1 LHSNLTINSGERFM
15 QTLKQKGLLALAG
28 IGALVAPALSWAE
41 EAAAEVTEAA
51 SDAAAAVATI
61 SAGDTSW
68 MLISSAL
75 VLLMIIPGLALYY
88 AGMVRAKNALSTMMQ
103 VFAVVCVGSI
113 VWFAFGYSL
122 AFGDGGANNAWI
134 GDLSKAFLAGM
145 MPSDIK
151 GTIPEV
157 LFVMFQM
164 TFALITPAIIIG
176 GFAERMKFSAVLLF
190 SALWIALVYVP
201 IAHWVW
207 GGGFLSADGVLDFA
221 GGTVVHINAGIA
233 GLVAAIMIGKRKGYG
248 TQAMPPHS
256 MMMTMVGGAMLW
268 VGWFGFNA
276 GSELAADGVASMA
289 MLVTQI
295 ATAAAA
301 LAWMLAEWM
310 TRGKPT
316 GFGLISGAV
325 AGLVA
330 ITPAA
335 GFVGPTGALL
345 LGLIAGVVAFVAATS
360 IKRAFGYDDALDA
373 FGVHAV
379 AGIVGALLTGIFVD
393 ASFGGKGLAD
403 GVSMMSQFMIQ
414 AEGVGVTVIYDVIAT
429 AIILKA
435 IDIMVGLRITE
446 EEEVEGMDLALHNER
461 AYNH

>member
-1 LHSNLTINSGERFM
+1 M
-15 QTLKQKGLLALAG
+15 QTLKEKGLLVLAS
-28 IGALVAPALSWAE
+28 IGALIAPTISWAE
-41 EAAAEVTEAA
+41 EAAEVATEAA
-51 SDAAAAVATI
+51 TAVATI
-61 SAGDTSW
+61 NSGDTAW

-113 VWFAFGYSL
+113 VWFTFGYSL

-145 MPSDIK
+145 MPSDVK

-233 GLVAAIMIGKRKGYG
+233 GLVAAIMIGKRKGFG
-248 TQAMPPHS
+248 TQGMPPHS
-256 MMMTMVGGAMLW
+256 MMMTMIGGAMLW

-301 LAWMLAEWM
+301 LGWMMAEWIV
-310 TRGKPT
+310 RGKPT

-330 ITPAA
+330 VTPAA
-335 GFVGPTGALL
+335 GFVGPTGALFI
-345 LGLIAGVVAFVAATS
+345 GMIAGAVSFIAATS

-403 GVSMMSQFMIQ
+403 GVSIMSQFMIQ
-414 AEGVGVTVIYDVIAT
+414 AEGVGVTVVYSIIAT

>member
-1 LHSNLTINSGERFM
+1 M
-15 QTLKQKGLLALAG
+15 QTQKSSSLWHTSLIGAGALLASS
-28 IGALVAPALSWAE
+28 LSWAE
-41 EAAAEVTEAA
+41 EAVETVSETVAETAAEVVPTL
-51 SDAAAAVATI
+51 
-61 SAGDTSW
+61 SAGDTAW

-75 VLLMIIPGLALYY
+75 VLLMVIPGLALYY
-88 AGMVRAKNALSTMMQ
+88 AGMVRAKNALSTMLQ
-103 VFAVVCVGSI
+103 VFAVAAIGSI
-113 VWFAFGYSL
+113 VWYAFGYSL
-122 AFGDGGANNAWI
+122 AFGDGGENNAWI
-134 GDLSKAFLAGM
+134 GDLSKAFLAGIT
-145 MPSDIK
+145 PADLK
-151 GTIPEV
+151 GSIPEV
-157 LFVMFQM
+157 LFIMFQL

-233 GLVAAIMIGKRKGYG
+233 GLVAAIMIGRRKGYG
-248 TQAMPPHS
+248 TQSMAPHS
-256 MMMTMVGGAMLW
+256 MMFTMVGGALLW

-295 ATAAAA
+295 ATASAA
-301 LAWMLAEWM
+301 LAWMFAEWL

-345 LGLIAGVVAFVAATS
+345 LGLIGGALAFVAATS
-360 IKRAFGYDDALDA
+360 LKRAFGYDDALDA

-379 AGIVGALLTGIFVD
+379 AGIVGALLTGVFVD
-393 ASFGGKGLAD
+393 AAFGGKGLAE
-403 GVSMMSQFMIQ
+403 GMTIMSQLMVQ
-414 AEGVGVTVIYDVIAT
+414 AEGVAVTVIYDIIAT
-429 AIILKA
+429 AIILKV
-435 IDIMVGLRITE
+435 IDMMVGLRINE
-446 EEEVEGMDLALHNER
+446 EEEVEGMDVALHNER
-461 AYNH
+461 AYHLH

>member
-1 LHSNLTINSGERFM
+1 M
-15 QTLKQKGLLALAG
+15 QTLKEKGLLALAS
-28 IGALVAPALSWAE
+28 ISALIAPTISWAE
-41 EAAAEVTEAA
+41 EAAEVATE
-51 SDAAAAVATI
+51 AAAAVATI
-61 SAGDTSW
+61 NSGDTAW

-113 VWFAFGYSL
+113 VWFTFGYSL

-145 MPSDIK
+145 MPSDVK

-233 GLVAAIMIGKRKGYG
+233 GLVAAIMIGKRKGFG
-248 TQAMPPHS
+248 TQGMPPHS
-256 MMMTMVGGAMLW
+256 MMMTMIGGAMLW

-301 LAWMLAEWM
+301 LGWMMAEWIV
-310 TRGKPT
+310 RGKPT

-330 ITPAA
+330 VTPAA
-335 GFVGPTGALL
+335 GFVGPTGALFI
-345 LGLIAGVVAFVAATS
+345 GIIAGTVSFIAATS

-403 GVSMMSQFMIQ
+403 GVSIMSQFMIQ
-414 AEGVGVTVIYDVIAT
+414 AEGVGVTVIYSIIAT

>member
-1 LHSNLTINSGERFM
+1 LEKYVM
-15 QTLKQKGLLALAG
+15 QTLKQKGLLAVAG
-28 IGALVAPALSWAE
+28 IGALIAPAISWAE
-41 EAAAEVTEAA
+41 EAAAEVAEAA
-51 SDAAAAVATI
+51 ATVATI
-61 SAGDTSW
+61 NSGDTAW

-113 VWFAFGYSL
+113 VWFTFGYSL
-122 AFGDGGANNAWI
+122 AFGDGGDNNAWI

-145 MPSDIK
+145 MPADVK

-176 GFAERMKFSAVLLF
+176 GFAERMKFSAVLIF

-248 TQAMPPHS
+248 AQAMPPHS
-256 MMMTMVGGAMLW
+256 MMMTMIGGAMLW
-268 VGWFGFNA
+268 IGWFGFNA

-301 LAWMLAEWM
+301 LSWMLAEWM

-335 GFVGPTGALL
+335 GFVGPTGALFI
-345 LGLIAGVVAFVAATS
+345 GLIAGAVSFIAATS

-373 FGVHAV
+373 FGVHAI

-393 ASFGGKGLAD
+393 ASFGGKGLSD
-403 GVSMMSQFMIQ
+403 GVSILSQVMIQ
-414 AEGVGVTVIYDVIAT
+414 AEGIAVTVVYSIIAT

-435 IDIMVGLRITE
+435 IDIMVGLRISE

>member
-1 LHSNLTINSGERFM
+1 M
-15 QTLKQKGLLALAG
+15 QTQKSSSLWHTSLIGAGALLASS
-28 IGALVAPALSWAE
+28 LSWAE
-41 EAAAEVTEAA
+41 EAVETVSETVAETAAEVVPTL
-51 SDAAAAVATI
+51 
-61 SAGDTSW
+61 SAGDTAW

-75 VLLMIIPGLALYY
+75 VLLMVIPGLALYY
-88 AGMVRAKNALSTMMQ
+88 AGMVRAKNALSTMLQ
-103 VFAVVCVGSI
+103 VFAVAAIGSI
-113 VWFAFGYSL
+113 VWYAFGYSL
-122 AFGDGGANNAWI
+122 AFGDGGENNAWI
-134 GDLSKAFLAGM
+134 GDLSKAFLAGIT
-145 MPSDIK
+145 PADLK
-151 GTIPEV
+151 GSIPEV
-157 LFVMFQM
+157 LFVMFQL

-233 GLVAAIMIGKRKGYG
+233 GLVAAIMIGRRKGYG
-248 TQAMPPHS
+248 TQSMAPHS
-256 MMMTMVGGAMLW
+256 MMFTMVGGALLW

-295 ATAAAA
+295 ATASAA
-301 LAWMLAEWM
+301 LAWMFAEWL

-345 LGLIAGVVAFVAATS
+345 LGLIGGALAFVAATS
-360 IKRAFGYDDALDA
+360 LKRAFGYDDALDA

-379 AGIVGALLTGIFVD
+379 AGIVGALLTGVFVD
-393 ASFGGKGLAD
+393 AAFGGKGLAE
-403 GVSMMSQFMIQ
+403 GMTIMSQLMVQ
-414 AEGVGVTVIYDVIAT
+414 AEGVAVTVIYDIIAT
-429 AIILKA
+429 AIILKV
-435 IDIMVGLRITE
+435 IDMMVGLRINE
-446 EEEVEGMDLALHNER
+446 EEEVEGMDVALHNER
-461 AYNH
+461 AYHLH

>member
-1 LHSNLTINSGERFM
+1 M
-15 QTLKQKGLLALAG
+15 QSLLKKGLLTLASL
-28 IGALVAPALSWAE
+28 GALIAPAISWAE
-41 EAAAEVTEAA
+41 EATAEAA
-51 SDAAAAVATI
+51 STVAEAAEAVATI
-61 SAGDTSW
+61 NAGDTSW

-88 AGMVRAKNALSTMMQ
+88 AGMVRQKNALSTMMQ

-122 AFGDGGANNAWI
+122 AFGDGGDNNTWI

-145 MPSDIK
+145 TPADIK

-176 GFAERMKFSAVLLF
+176 GFAERMKFSAVLIF

-248 TQAMPPHS
+248 AQSMAPHS
-256 MMMTMVGGAMLW
+256 MMLTMVGGAMLW

-301 LAWMLAEWM
+301 LSWMLAEWIV
-310 TRGKPT
+310 RGKPT

-345 LGLIAGVVAFVAATS
+345 LGLIAGAVSFVAATS

-379 AGIVGALLTGIFVD
+379 AGIVGALLTGVFVD

-403 GVSMMSQFMIQ
+403 GVSIFAQFMIQ
-414 AEGVGVTVIYDVIAT
+414 AEGVGVTIIYDIIAT
-429 AIILKA
+429 AVILKV
-435 IDIMVGLRITE
+435 IDILVGLRISDDD
-446 EEEVEGMDLALHNER
+446 EVEGMDLALHNER

>member
-1 LHSNLTINSGERFM
+1 M

-28 IGALVAPALSWAE
+28 ISAAIVPVMSWAE
-41 EAAAEVTEAA
+41 EAAAEVAEAA
-51 SDAAAAVATI
+51 AEVATI
-61 SAGDTSW
+61 NAGDTAW

-122 AFGDGGANNAWI
+122 AFGDGGDNNAWI
-134 GDLSKAFLAGM
+134 GDLSKAFLAGI
-145 MPSDIK
+145 MPSDVK

-157 LFVMFQM
+157 LFIMFQM

-190 SALWIALVYVP
+190 TALWISLVYVP

-248 TQAMPPHS
+248 TQGMAPHS

-301 LAWMLAEWM
+301 MGWMLAEWM

-335 GFVGPTGALL
+335 GFVGPTGALFM
-345 LGLIAGVVAFVAATS
+345 GIIAGIVSFVAATS

-393 ASFGGKGLAD
+393 TAFGGKGLAE
-403 GVSMMSQFMIQ
+403 GVSIMSQFMIQ
-414 AEGVGVTVIYDVIAT
+414 AEGVGVTIIYSIIAT

>member
-1 LHSNLTINSGERFM
+1 M
-15 QTLKQKGLLALAG
+15 QTLKEKGLLALAS
-28 IGALVAPALSWAE
+28 IGALIAPTISWAE
-41 EAAAEVTEAA
+41 EAAEVVTTE
-51 SDAAAAVATI
+51 AAAAVATI
-61 SAGDTSW
+61 NSGDTAW

-113 VWFAFGYSL
+113 VWFTFGYSL

-145 MPSDIK
+145 MPSDVK

-233 GLVAAIMIGKRKGYG
+233 GLVAAIMIGKRKGFG
-248 TQAMPPHS
+248 TQGMPPHS

-301 LAWMLAEWM
+301 LGWMMAEWIV
-310 TRGKPT
+310 RGKPT

-330 ITPAA
+330 VTPAA
-335 GFVGPTGALL
+335 GFVGPTGALFI
-345 LGLIAGVVAFVAATS
+345 GIIAGAVSFIAATS

-403 GVSMMSQFMIQ
+403 GVSIMSQFMIQ
-414 AEGVGVTVIYDVIAT
+414 AEGVGVTVVYSIIAT

>member
-1 LHSNLTINSGERFM
+1 M
-15 QTLKQKGLLALAG
+15 QALAQK
-28 IGALVAPALSWAE
+28 ALLTLAGVGSLMTPMLSWAE
-41 EAAAEVTEAA
+41 EAAEAVAEVAGEAA
-51 SDAAAAVATI
+51 AEVATL
-61 SAGDTSW
+61 SAGDTAW

-88 AGMVRAKNALSTMMQ
+88 AGMVRSKNALSTMMQ
-103 VFAVVCVGSI
+103 VFAIVGVGTL
-113 VWFAFGYSL
+113 VWFAYGYSL
-122 AFGDGGANNAWI
+122 AFGDGGDYNAVI
-134 GDLSKAFLAGM
+134 GDLSKAFLAGIT
-145 MPSDIK
+145 PADIK

-157 LFVMFQM
+157 LFIMFQM
-164 TFALITPAIIIG
+164 TFAIITPAIIVG
-176 GFAERMKFSAVLLF
+176 GYAERMKFSAVLLF
-190 SALWIALVYVP
+190 TAFWITFVYVP

-207 GGGFLSADGVLDFA
+207 GGGFLSTDGVLDFA

-233 GLVAAIMIGKRKGYG
+233 GLVAAIMIGKRKGFG
-248 TQAMPPHS
+248 AQAMPPHS
-256 MMMTMVGGAMLW
+256 MMLTMVGGALLW

-301 LAWMLAEWM
+301 IGWMMAEWM
-310 TRGKPT
+310 VRGKPT

-335 GFVGPTGALL
+335 GFVGPTGALF
-345 LGLIAGVVAFVAATS
+345 LGILAGVISFVAATS

-393 ASFGGKGLAD
+393 TMFGGKGLAE
-403 GVSMMSQFMIQ
+403 GVSMMSQFIIQ
-414 AEGVGVTVIYDVIAT
+414 AEGVIVTIIYGVIVT
-429 AIILKA
+429 AIILKV
-435 IDIMVGLRITE
+435 IDILVGLRISE
-446 EEEVEGMDLALHNER
+446 EDEVEGMDIALHNER
-461 AYNH
+461 AYSH

>member
-1 LHSNLTINSGERFM
+1 M

-28 IGALVAPALSWAE
+28 IGALIAPALSWAE
-41 EAAAEVTEAA
+41 EAAAEVAEV
-51 SDAAAAVATI
+51 AAAVATI
-61 SAGDTSW
+61 NSGDTAW

-113 VWFAFGYSL
+113 VWFTFGYSL
-122 AFGDGGANNAWI
+122 AFGDGGDNNAWI

-145 MPSDIK
+145 MPADVK

-176 GFAERMKFSAVLLF
+176 GFAERMKFSAVLIF

-248 TQAMPPHS
+248 AQAMPPHS
-256 MMMTMVGGAMLW
+256 MMMTMIGGAMLW
-268 VGWFGFNA
+268 IGWFGFNA

-301 LAWMLAEWM
+301 LSWMLAEWM

-335 GFVGPTGALL
+335 GFVGPTGALFI
-345 LGLIAGVVAFVAATS
+345 GLIAGAVSFIAATS

-373 FGVHAV
+373 FGVHAI

-393 ASFGGKGLAD
+393 ASFGGKGLAE
-403 GVSMMSQFMIQ
+403 GVSIMSQFMIQ
-414 AEGVGVTVIYDVIAT
+414 AEGVAVTVVYSIIAT

-435 IDIMVGLRITE
+435 IDIMVGLRISE

>member
-1 LHSNLTINSGERFM
+1 M
-15 QTLKQKGLLALAG
+15 QTLKQKGLLAVAG
-28 IGALVAPALSWAE
+28 ISAAMAPVMSWAE
-41 EAAAEVTEAA
+41 EAAAEVAEAA
-51 SDAAAAVATI
+51 AEVATI
-61 SAGDTSW
+61 NAGDTAW

-122 AFGDGGANNAWI
+122 AFGDGGDNNAWI
-134 GDLSKAFLAGM
+134 GDLSKAFLAGI
-145 MPSDIK
+145 MPSDVK

-157 LFVMFQM
+157 LFIMFQM

-190 SALWIALVYVP
+190 TALWISLVYVP

-248 TQAMPPHS
+248 TQGMAPHS

-301 LAWMLAEWM
+301 MGWMMAEWM

-335 GFVGPTGALL
+335 GFVGPTGALFM
-345 LGLIAGVVAFVAATS
+345 GIIAGIVSFVAATS

-393 ASFGGKGLAD
+393 TAFGGKGLAE
-403 GVSMMSQFMIQ
+403 GVSIMSQFMIQ
-414 AEGVGVTVIYDVIAT
+414 AEGVGVTIIYSIIAT

>member
-1 LHSNLTINSGERFM
+1 M
-15 QTLKQKGLLALAG
+15 QTLKQKGLLAVAG
-28 IGALVAPALSWAE
+28 IGALIAPAISWAE
-41 EAAAEVTEAA
+41 EAAAEVAEAA
-51 SDAAAAVATI
+51 ATVATI
-61 SAGDTSW
+61 NSGDTAW

-113 VWFAFGYSL
+113 VWFTFGYSL
-122 AFGDGGANNAWI
+122 AFGDGGDNNAWI

-145 MPSDIK
+145 MPADVK

-176 GFAERMKFSAVLLF
+176 GFAERMKFSAVLIF

-248 TQAMPPHS
+248 AQAMPPHS
-256 MMMTMVGGAMLW
+256 MMMTMIGGAMLW
-268 VGWFGFNA
+268 IGWFGFNA

-301 LAWMLAEWM
+301 LSWMLAEWM

-335 GFVGPTGALL
+335 GFVGPTGALFI
-345 LGLIAGVVAFVAATS
+345 GLIAGAVSFIAATS

-373 FGVHAV
+373 FGVHAI

-393 ASFGGKGLAD
+393 ASFGGKGLSD
-403 GVSMMSQFMIQ
+403 GVSIMSQFMIQ
-414 AEGVGVTVIYDVIAT
+414 AEGVAVTVVYSIIAT

-435 IDIMVGLRITE
+435 IDIMVGLRISE

>member
-1 LHSNLTINSGERFM
+1 M
-15 QTLKQKGLLALAG
+15 QTLKEKGLLALAS
-28 IGALVAPALSWAE
+28 IGALIAPTISWAE
-41 EAAAEVTEAA
+41 EAAEVATEAA
-51 SDAAAAVATI
+51 TAVATI
-61 SAGDTSW
+61 NSGDTAW

-113 VWFAFGYSL
+113 VWFTFGYSL

-145 MPSDIK
+145 MPSDVK

-233 GLVAAIMIGKRKGYG
+233 GLVAAIMIGKRKGFG
-248 TQAMPPHS
+248 TQGMPPHS
-256 MMMTMVGGAMLW
+256 MMMTMIGGAMLW

-301 LAWMLAEWM
+301 LGWMIAEWIV
-310 TRGKPT
+310 RGKPT

-330 ITPAA
+330 VTPAA
-335 GFVGPTGALL
+335 GFVGPTGALFI
-345 LGLIAGVVAFVAATS
+345 GMIAGAVSFIAATS

-403 GVSMMSQFMIQ
+403 GVSIMSQFMIQ
-414 AEGVGVTVIYDVIAT
+414 AEGVGVTVVYSIIAT

>member
-1 LHSNLTINSGERFM
+1 MMQKQSVWRNGLIATGSLLT
-15 QTLKQKGLLALAG
+15 TGLA
-28 IGALVAPALSWAE
+28 WAE
-41 EAAAEVTEAA
+41 EVATGVAAEAAEVA
-51 SDAAAAVATI
+51 I
-61 SAGDTSW
+61 LSAGDTAW

-75 VLLMIIPGLALYY
+75 VLLMVIPGLALYY
-88 AGMVRAKNALSTMMQ
+88 AGMVRQKNALSTMMQ
-103 VFAVVCVGSI
+103 VFAVVAVGSI
-113 VWFAFGYSL
+113 VWYAYGYSL
-122 AFGDGGANNAWI
+122 AFGDGGDYNAFI

-145 MPSDIK
+145 TPDDLH

-157 LFVMFQM
+157 LFTMFQL

-190 SALWIALVYVP
+190 TALWITLVYVP

-207 GGGFLSADGVLDFA
+207 GGGFLSEDGVLDFA

-233 GLVAAIMIGKRKGYG
+233 GLVAAIMIGKRRGFG
-248 TQAMPPHS
+248 TQAMTPHS
-256 MMMTMVGGAMLW
+256 MMFTMVGGALLW

-276 GSELAADGVASMA
+276 GSQLAADGTAAMA

-301 LAWMLAEWM
+301 LSWMFAEWL

-345 LGLIAGVVAFVAATS
+345 LGLISGAFAFIAATS
-360 IKRAFGYDDALDA
+360 LKRAFGYDDALDA

-393 ASFGGKGLAD
+393 AAFGGAGLAE
-403 GVSMMSQFMIQ
+403 GMTIMSQLIVQ
-414 AEGVGVTVIYDVIAT
+414 AEGVAVTVIYGIIVT
-429 AIILKA
+429 ALILKV
-435 IDIMVGLRITE
+435 IDMMVGLRISE
-446 EEEVEGMDLALHNER
+446 EEEVEGMDVSLHNER
-461 AYNH
+461 AYHIH

>member
-1 LHSNLTINSGERFM
+1 M
-15 QTLKQKGLLALAG
+15 QTLKEKGLLALAS
-28 IGALVAPALSWAE
+28 IGALIAPTISWAE
-41 EAAAEVTEAA
+41 EAAEVATEAA
-51 SDAAAAVATI
+51 TAVATI
-61 SAGDTSW
+61 NSGDTAW

-113 VWFAFGYSL
+113 VWFTFGYSL

-145 MPSDIK
+145 MPSDVK

-233 GLVAAIMIGKRKGYG
+233 GLVAAIMIGKRKGFG
-248 TQAMPPHS
+248 TQGMPPHS
-256 MMMTMVGGAMLW
+256 MMMTMIGGAMLW

-301 LAWMLAEWM
+301 LGWMMAEWIV
-310 TRGKPT
+310 RGKPT

-330 ITPAA
+330 VTPAA
-335 GFVGPTGALL
+335 GFVGPTGALFI
-345 LGLIAGVVAFVAATS
+345 GMIAGAVSFIAATS

-403 GVSMMSQFMIQ
+403 GVSIMSQFMIQ
-414 AEGVGVTVIYDVIAT
+414 AEGVGVTVVYSIIAT

>member
-1 LHSNLTINSGERFM
+1 M
-15 QTLKQKGLLALAG
+15 QFKTLMAPVIGAAGLLAST
-28 IGALVAPALSWAE
+28 LSWAE
-41 EAAAEVTEAA
+41 EAAEAA
-51 SDAAAAVATI
+51 APAAAEAAEAVATI
-61 SAGDTSW
+61 SGGDTAW

-88 AGMVRAKNALSTMMQ
+88 AGMVRQKNALSTMMQ
-103 VFAVVCVGSI
+103 VFGAVCVGSI
-113 VWFAFGYSL
+113 VWYAFGYSL
-122 AFGDGGANNAWI
+122 AFGDGGTANNWI
-134 GDLSKAFLAGM
+134 GDMSKAFLTGM
-145 MPSDIK
+145 TPADIK

-176 GFAERMKFSAVLLF
+176 GFAERMKFSAVLIF
-190 SALWIALVYVP
+190 SALWIAIVYVP

-248 TQAMPPHS
+248 SQAMPPHS
-256 MMMTMVGGAMLW
+256 MMMTMIGGAMLW
-268 VGWFGFNA
+268 IGWFGFNA

-301 LAWMLAEWM
+301 LSWMLAEWV

-335 GFVGPTGALL
+335 GFVGPTGAIL
-345 LGLIAGVVAFVAATS
+345 LGLIAGVISFIAATS

-379 AGIVGALLTGIFVD
+379 AGIVGALLTGVFVD
-393 ASFGGKGLAD
+393 TAFGGKGLAD
-403 GVSMMSQFMIQ
+403 GVSIASQFMIQ
-414 AEGVGVTVIYDVIAT
+414 AEGVVVTVIYDIIAT
-429 AIILKA
+429 AIILKV
-435 IDIMVGLRITE
+435 IDILVGLRITE
-446 EEEVEGMDLALHNER
+446 EEEVEGMDLSLHNER

>member
-1 LHSNLTINSGERFM
+1 M
-15 QTLKQKGLLALAG
+15 QTLKEKGLLVLAS
-28 IGALVAPALSWAE
+28 IGALIAPTISWAE
-41 EAAAEVTEAA
+41 EAAEVATEAA
-51 SDAAAAVATI
+51 TAVATI
-61 SAGDTSW
+61 NSGDTAW

-113 VWFAFGYSL
+113 VWFTFGYSL

-145 MPSDIK
+145 MPSDVK

-207 GGGFLSADGVLDFA
+207 GGDFLSADGVLDFA

-233 GLVAAIMIGKRKGYG
+233 GLVAAIMIGKRKGFG
-248 TQAMPPHS
+248 TQGMPPHS
-256 MMMTMVGGAMLW
+256 MMMTMIGGAMLW

-301 LAWMLAEWM
+301 LGWMMAEWIV
-310 TRGKPT
+310 RGKPT

-330 ITPAA
+330 VTPAA
-335 GFVGPTGALL
+335 GFVGPTGALFI
-345 LGLIAGVVAFVAATS
+345 GMIAGAVSFIAATS

-403 GVSMMSQFMIQ
+403 GVSIMSQFMIQ
-414 AEGVGVTVIYDVIAT
+414 AEGVGVTVVYSIIAT

>member
-1 LHSNLTINSGERFM
+1 M
-15 QTLKQKGLLALAG
+15 QTLKQKALLALAG
-28 IGALVAPALSWAE
+28 MSAAVMPVISWAE
-41 EAAAEVTEAA
+41 EAAAEVAEAA
-51 SDAAAAVATI
+51 AEVATI
-61 SAGDTSW
+61 NAGDTAW

-122 AFGDGGANNAWI
+122 AFGDGGDNNAWI
-134 GDLSKAFLAGM
+134 GDLSKAFLAGI
-145 MPSDIK
+145 MPGDVK

-157 LFVMFQM
+157 LFIMFQM

-190 SALWIALVYVP
+190 TALWISLVYVP

-248 TQAMPPHS
+248 TQGMTPHS

-301 LAWMLAEWM
+301 MGWMMAEWM

-335 GFVGPTGALL
+335 GFVGPTGALFM
-345 LGLIAGVVAFVAATS
+345 GIIAGVVSFIAATS

-373 FGVHAV
+373 FGVHAI

-393 ASFGGKGLAD
+393 TMFGGKGLAE
-403 GVSMMSQFMIQ
+403 GVSMMSQFLIQ
-414 AEGVGVTVIYDVIAT
+414 AEGVGVTIVYSVIAT

>member
-1 LHSNLTINSGERFM
+1 M
-15 QTLKQKGLLALAG
+15 QSLLKKGLLTLASL
-28 IGALVAPALSWAE
+28 GALIAPAISWAE
-41 EAAAEVTEAA
+41 EAAAEAASATAEAA
-51 SDAAAAVATI
+51 EAVATI

-88 AGMVRAKNALSTMMQ
+88 AGMVRQKNALSTMMQ
-103 VFAVVCVGSI
+103 VFAVVCIGSI

-122 AFGDGGANNAWI
+122 AFGDGGDNNAWI

-145 MPSDIK
+145 TPADIK

-176 GFAERMKFSAVLLF
+176 GFAERMKFSAVLIF

-248 TQAMPPHS
+248 TQGMAPHS
-256 MMMTMVGGAMLW
+256 MMLTMAGGAMLW

-301 LAWMLAEWM
+301 LSWMLAEWIV
-310 TRGKPT
+310 RGKPT

-335 GFVGPTGALL
+335 GFVGPTGSLL
-345 LGLIAGVVAFVAATS
+345 LGLIAGAISFVAATS

-373 FGVHAV
+373 FGVHAI

-403 GVSMMSQFMIQ
+403 GVSIFSQFMIQ
-414 AEGVGVTVIYDVIAT
+414 AEGVGVTIIYDIIAT
-429 AIILKA
+429 AVILKV
-435 IDIMVGLRITE
+435 IDILVGLRISE

>member
-1 LHSNLTINSGERFM
+1 MSM
-15 QTLKQKGLLALAG
+15 KTLWMSALAG
-28 IGALVAPALSWAE
+28 ITTAVSSAIVWAE
-41 EAAAEVTEAA
+41 EAAEAVAEAA
-51 SDAAAAVATI
+51 PAAAEATI
-61 SAGDTSW
+61 NSGDTAW

-88 AGMVRAKNALSTMMQ
+88 AGMVRQKNALSTMMQ
-103 VFAVVCVGSI
+103 VFAVVCIGSI
-113 VWFAFGYSL
+113 VWYAFGYSL
-122 AFGDGGANNAWI
+122 AFGDGGDNNAWI

-145 MPSDIK
+145 TPADVK

-157 LFVMFQM
+157 LFVMFQL

-201 IAHWVW
+201 VAHWVW
-207 GGGFLSADGVLDFA
+207 GGGFLSTAGVLDFA

-233 GLVAAIMIGKRKGYG
+233 GLVAAVMIGRRKGYG
-248 TQAMPPHS
+248 TQGMAPHS
-256 MMMTMVGGAMLW
+256 MMLTMIGGAMLW

-295 ATAAAA
+295 ATAGAA
-301 LAWMLAEWM
+301 LAWMFAEWM

-330 ITPAA
+330 VTPAA

-345 LGLIAGVVAFVAATS
+345 LGLIAGIAAFIAATS

-379 AGIVGALLTGIFVD
+379 AGIVGALLTGVFVD
-393 ASFGGKGLAD
+393 AAFGGKGLAE
-403 GVSMMSQFMIQ
+403 GVSIMSQFMIQ
-414 AEGVGVTVIYDVIAT
+414 AEGVAVTVIYDIIVT
-429 AIILKA
+429 AAILKV
-435 IDIMVGLRITE
+435 IDIMIGLRITE
-446 EEEVEGMDLALHNER
+446 EEEVEGMDVALHNER
-461 AYNH
+461 AYNTHN

>member
-1 LHSNLTINSGERFM
+1 LHYNLTINSGERFM
-15 QTLKQKGLLALAG
+15 QTLKEKGLLALAS
-28 IGALVAPALSWAE
+28 ISALIAPTISWAE
-41 EAAAEVTEAA
+41 EAAEVATE
-51 SDAAAAVATI
+51 AAAAVATI
-61 SAGDTSW
+61 NSGDTAW

-113 VWFAFGYSL
+113 VWFTFGYSL

-145 MPSDIK
+145 MPSDVK

-233 GLVAAIMIGKRKGYG
+233 GLVAAIMIGKRKGFG
-248 TQAMPPHS
+248 TQGMPPHS
-256 MMMTMVGGAMLW
+256 MMMTMIGGAMLW

-301 LAWMLAEWM
+301 LGWMMAEWIV
-310 TRGKPT
+310 RGKPT

-330 ITPAA
+330 VTPAA
-335 GFVGPTGALL
+335 GFVGPTGALFI
-345 LGLIAGVVAFVAATS
+345 GIIAGAVSFIAATS

-379 AGIVGALLTGIFVD
+379 AGIVGALVTGIFVD

-403 GVSMMSQFMIQ
+403 GVSIMSQFMIQ
-414 AEGVGVTVIYDVIAT
+414 AEGVGVTVIYSIIAT

>member
-1 LHSNLTINSGERFM
+1 M
-15 QTLKQKGLLALAG
+15 QTLKQKGILALAG
-28 IGALVAPALSWAE
+28 ISAALAPVMSWAE
-41 EAAAEVTEAA
+41 EAVQAAAEVAGEAA
-51 SDAAAAVATI
+51 AEVATI
-61 SAGDTSW
+61 SAGDTAW

-88 AGMVRAKNALSTMMQ
+88 AGMVRQKNALSTMMQ

-122 AFGDGGANNAWI
+122 AFGDGGDNNAWI

-190 SALWIALVYVP
+190 SALWISLVYVP

-248 TQAMPPHS
+248 TQGMAPHS

-268 VGWFGFNA
+268 IGWFGFNA

-301 LAWMLAEWM
+301 LGWMLAEWM

-335 GFVGPTGALL
+335 GFVGPTGALFI
-345 LGLIAGVVAFVAATS
+345 GIIAGVVSFVAATS

-393 ASFGGKGLAD
+393 SAFGGKGLAE
-403 GVSMMSQFMIQ
+403 GMTIMSQFMIQ
-414 AEGVGVTVIYDVIAT
+414 AEGVGVTIVYSIIAT
-429 AIILKA
+429 AIILKV
-435 IDIMVGLRITE
+435 IDIMVGLRISE

>member
-1 LHSNLTINSGERFM
+1 M
-15 QTLKQKGLLALAG
+15 QTQTTSLWRTGLTGASALLASS
-28 IGALVAPALSWAE
+28 LSWAE
-41 EAAAEVTEAA
+41 EAVETVTETATE
-51 SDAAAAVATI
+51 VAPTL
-61 SAGDTSW
+61 SAGDTAW

-75 VLLMIIPGLALYY
+75 VLLMVIPGLALYY
-88 AGMVRAKNALSTMMQ
+88 AGMVRAKNALSTMLQ
-103 VFAVVCVGSI
+103 VFAVAAIGSI
-113 VWFAFGYSL
+113 IWYAFGYSL
-122 AFGDGGANNAWI
+122 AFGDGGDNNAWI
-134 GDLSKAFLAGM
+134 GDLSKAFLAGIT
-145 MPSDIK
+145 PNDLK
-151 GTIPEV
+151 GSIPEV
-157 LFVMFQM
+157 LFVMFQL

-233 GLVAAIMIGKRKGYG
+233 GLVAAIMIGRRKGYG
-248 TQAMPPHS
+248 TQSMAPHS
-256 MMMTMVGGAMLW
+256 MMFTMVGGALLW

-295 ATAAAA
+295 ATASAA
-301 LAWMLAEWM
+301 LAWMFAEWL

-316 GFGLISGAV
+316 GFGLVSGAV

-345 LGLIAGVVAFVAATS
+345 LGLIGGTLAFVAATS
-360 IKRAFGYDDALDA
+360 LKRAFGYDDALDA

-379 AGIVGALLTGIFVD
+379 AGIVGALLTGVFVD
-393 ASFGGKGLAD
+393 AAFGGKGLAE
-403 GVSMMSQFMIQ
+403 GMTIMSQLMVQ
-414 AEGVGVTVIYDVIAT
+414 AEGVAVTVIYDIIAT
-429 AIILKA
+429 AIILKL
-435 IDIMVGLRITE
+435 IDLMVGLRINE
-446 EEEVEGMDLALHNER
+446 EEEVEGMDVALHNER
-461 AYNH
+461 AYHLH

>member
-1 LHSNLTINSGERFM
+1 M

-28 IGALVAPALSWAE
+28 ISAAMAPVMSWAE
-41 EAAAEVTEAA
+41 EAAAEVAEAA
-51 SDAAAAVATI
+51 AEVATI
-61 SAGDTSW
+61 NAGDTAW

-122 AFGDGGANNAWI
+122 AFGDGGDNNAWI
-134 GDLSKAFLAGM
+134 GDLSKAFLAGI
-145 MPSDIK
+145 MPSDVK

-157 LFVMFQM
+157 LFIMFQM

-190 SALWIALVYVP
+190 TALWISLVYVP

-248 TQAMPPHS
+248 TQGMAPHS

-301 LAWMLAEWM
+301 MGWMLAEWM

-335 GFVGPTGALL
+335 GFVGPTGALFM
-345 LGLIAGVVAFVAATS
+345 GIIAGIVSFVAATS

-393 ASFGGKGLAD
+393 TAFGGKGLAE
-403 GVSMMSQFMIQ
+403 GVSIMSQFMIQ
-414 AEGVGVTVIYDVIAT
+414 AEGVGVTIIYSIIAT